1 MGFCESRFVRCF
13 RFKTFSCEAIR
24 EQTYLRVHRALIDR
38 SQTLSFVDIP
48 QRRDEDAGSKRRTV
62 PTSKYRNS
70 DNFEYRPYVFAYL
83 NFCLAFAKRR
93 KWKVRSEELSVFVGN
108 CARVARNL
116 FFDAGAVIRQQS
128 QPYGIHAV
136 KFLFPLNET
145 LKTVECPGRW
155 RKEGKEK

>member
-38 SQTLSFVDIP
+38 SQVLSFVDTP

-62 PTSKYRNS
+62 STSKYRNS

-83 NFCLAFAKRR
+83 NFCLAFAVSRNEGNR
-93 KWKVRSEELSVFVGN
+93 KYE
-108 CARVARNL
+108 ARNFRSSLETARESREISSSTPGPL
-116 FFDAGAVIRQQS
+116 FAS
-128 QPYGIHAV
+128 S
-136 KFLFPLNET
+136 LNR
-145 LKTVECPGRW
+145 TVFTR
-155 RKEGKEK
+155 